1 MRRTRRTKRRRSSR
15 RKNNK
20 CWDFVPLY
28 ENIKSH
34 SYFEKNMEIPGGHE
48 FERQQAR
55 VYGRI
60 QREEREV

>member
-34 SYFEKNMEIPGGHE
+34 SYFAKNMEIPRGHE
-48 FERQQAR
+48 FERQ
-55 VYGRI
+55 
-60 QREEREV
+60 

>member
-34 SYFEKNMEIPGGHE
+34 SYFAKNMEIPRGHE

-60 QREEREV
+60 QREKREV